1 MKPDF
6 HAQLGLLKE
15 LQEIDLRLNE
25 INEKLEALPEK
36 IAAVE
41 SLYLQVK
48 GELGMSRNEMAE
60 AEKTRRHEEMEL
72 TSSVDHAKQREM
84 KLYAIKTTKEYQAAL
99 KEIAETKKANKER
112 EDRVLGL
119 MEQIDTLTKKITQL
133 ETDLTDKE
141 AAYRKEDEALKAE
154 ETELKKTMETIEAR
168 RPAIVSQLD
177 VKIVR
182 KYDHVRRRYPDA
194 LVHVV
199 DGVCQG
205 CSTNIPPQLFNEM
218 LRFSE
223 LKDCPSCHRLIFV
236 NKDEVKAE
244 EVKE

>member
-25 INEKLEALPEK
+25 INKKLETLPDR
-36 IAAVE
+36 IAQVE
-41 SLYLQVK
+41 SAYLQVK
-48 GELGMSRNEMAE
+48 NELETSKNELAE

-72 TSSVDHAKQREM
+72 TASVDHAKQRET

-99 KEIAETKKANKER
+99 KEIAETKKQNKER

-133 ETDLTDKE
+133 ETDLADKE
-141 AAYRKEDEALKAE
+141 AAYRKEDEVLKTEEAE
-154 ETELKKTMETIEAR
+154 FVKAIETIGAR
-168 RPAIVSQLD
+168 RPSIISELD
-177 VKIVR
+177 VKVVR

-205 CSTNIPPQLFNEM
+205 CSMNIPPQLFNEI
-218 LRFSE
+218 LRFAE
-223 LKDCPSCHRLIFV
+223 LKDCPSCYRLLYV
-236 NKDEVKAE
+236 NKDEDKAE
-244 EVKE
+244 GDKE